1 MCLKVKKLFSFLFL
15 FSMLRGW
22 YLAETRFVLV
32 VAKDELMLV
41 FYADDYLISLLV
53 PVFAAKRRREV
64 DQLISL
70 FVGLTEQ
77 T

>member
-1 MCLKVKKLFSFLFL
+1 MLK
-15 FSMLRGW
+15 GW

-41 FYADDYLISLLV
+41 FYADDYLISLFVTFSMV
-53 PVFAAKRRREV
+53 PVFAAKWRREV
-64 DQLISL
+64 DQSISL